1 MRCRLRS
8 SVALLALTATAH
20 AEPVAVEAGAAHL
33 TLATPAGET
42 GYAATVSLGVGVSV
56 RPDLD
61 AILRG
66 RVTFGGGNLATIGPQ
81 LQHRF
86 APLFVGYGV
95 VVARVVGAAV
105 EEPALRASGLGLGAE
120 LRVGVRFSDVAI
132 TAHALPIW
140 VFASDSFQSEMS
152 LDGALELGVTLGYQR

>member
-33 TLATPAGET
+33 TLATHERET
-42 GYAATVSLGVGVSV
+42 GFAATVSLGVGVTV
-56 RPDLD
+56 RPALD
-61 AILRG
+61 AVLRG
-66 RVTFGGGNLATIGPQ
+66 RVTFGDSNLAAIGPQ

-95 VVARVVGAAV
+95 VVARVVGPAAD
-105 EEPALRASGLGLGAE
+105 EPALRARG
-120 LRVGVRFSDVAI
+120 
-132 TAHALPIW
+132 
-140 VFASDSFQSEMS
+140 
-152 LDGALELGVTLGYQR
+152 